1 MAYSDFT
8 NLDDVESQFGITIL
22 SAAPLFRDAKAV
34 PASAPI
40 RYLLEENVSLA
51 LNINTEKARSEF
63 IIAPVL
69 VEVRQLL
76 EKKVS
81 LFSGIDFTVEVS
93 CGLNGYCDFLLSYS
107 PDQVFLRAPV
117 ACIVEAKN
125 ENIKS
130 GYPQCITEM
139 IAARLFNERHRH
151 AVPAILGVV
160 TTGSNWKFL
169 QLPGVAIPA
178 FSDLV
183 ERHTILVERVVE
195 WTEQWKEEGLTGTS
209 AGGAGDGPRS
219 RDGAFIF
226 IVAHTNLVFFV

>member
-8 NLDDVESQFGITIL
+8 NLNDLESQFGITIL

-34 PASAPI
+34 QASEQI
-40 RYLLEENVSLA
+40 RHLLEENVSLA

-76 EKKVS
+76 DKKVS
-81 LFSGIDFTVEVS
+81 LFSGIDFTVDVS
-93 CGLNGYCDFLLSYS
+93 RGLNGYCDFLLSYS

-117 ACIVEAKN
+117 ACVVEAKN

-130 GYPQCITEM
+130 GYPQCIAEM
-139 IAARLFNERHRH
+139 IAAQLFNERQRQ
-151 AVPAILGVV
+151 GVNYIMGIV

-169 QLPGVAIPA
+169 KLQGNRVLIDFDEYLISQVEKILGIFVEALHQISQAVAEHAPA
-178 FSDLV
+178 ADSS
-183 ERHTILVERVVE
+183 H
-195 WTEQWKEEGLTGTS
+195 
-209 AGGAGDGPRS
+209 GAR
-219 RDGAFIF
+219 
-226 IVAHTNLVFFV
+226 

>member
-81 LFSGIDFTVEVS
+81 LFSGIDFTVDVS
-93 CGLNGYCDFLLSYS
+93 RGLNGYCDFLLSYS

-130 GYPQCITEM
+130 GYPQCIAEM
-139 IAARLFNERHRH
+139 IAAKLFHERHRH
-151 AVPAILGVV
+151 AVPSILGVV

-169 QLPGVAIPA
+169 QLQGGHVLIDFDEYLISQVEKILGIFVAVLQQIAPVVAEPAPAADASYGV
-178 FSDLV
+178 
-183 ERHTILVERVVE
+183 R
-195 WTEQWKEEGLTGTS
+195 
-209 AGGAGDGPRS
+209 
-219 RDGAFIF
+219 
-226 IVAHTNLVFFV
+226 

>member
-8 NLDDVESQFGITIL
+8 NLDDLESQFGITIL
-22 SAAPLFRDAKAV
+22 SAAPLFRDVKAV
-34 PASAPI
+34 PASEPI

-69 VEVRQLL
+69 AEVRQLL
-76 EKKVS
+76 DKKVS
-81 LFSGIDFTVEVS
+81 LFSGIDFTVDVS
-93 CGLNGYCDFLLSYS
+93 RGLNGYCDFLLSDS

-130 GYPQCITEM
+130 GYPQCIAEM
-139 IAARLFNERHRH
+139 IAARLFNERQRH
-151 AVPAILGVV
+151 AVHTILGIV

-169 QLPGVAIPA
+169 KLQGDHVLIDFDEYLISQAEKILGIFVTALQQISQAVAAHVTAAAPA
-178 FSDLV
+178 
-183 ERHTILVERVVE
+183 H
-195 WTEQWKEEGLTGTS
+195 
-209 AGGAGDGPRS
+209 GAPS
-219 RDGAFIF
+219 
-226 IVAHTNLVFFV
+226 

>member
-81 LFSGIDFTVEVS
+81 LFSGIDFTVDVS

-169 QLPGVAIPA
+169 QLQGGHVLIDFDEYLISQVEKILGIFVAVLQQIAPVVAEPAPAADASYGV
-178 FSDLV
+178 
-183 ERHTILVERVVE
+183 R
-195 WTEQWKEEGLTGTS
+195 
-209 AGGAGDGPRS
+209 
-219 RDGAFIF
+219 
-226 IVAHTNLVFFV
+226 

>member
-1 MAYSDFT
+1 MVYGDFT

-81 LFSGIDFTVEVS
+81 LFSGIDFTVDVS
-93 CGLNGYCDFLLSYS
+93 CGLNGHCDFLLSYS

-169 QLPGVAIPA
+169 QLQGGRVLIDFDEYLISQVEKILGIFVAVLQQIAPVVAEPAPAADASYGV
-178 FSDLV
+178 
-183 ERHTILVERVVE
+183 R
-195 WTEQWKEEGLTGTS
+195 
-209 AGGAGDGPRS
+209 
-219 RDGAFIF
+219 
-226 IVAHTNLVFFV
+226 

>member
-1 MAYSDFT
+1 MVYGDFT

-81 LFSGIDFTVEVS
+81 LFSGIDFAVDVS

-139 IAARLFNERHRH
+139 IAARIFNERHRH

-169 QLPGVAIPA
+169 QLQGGHVLIDFDEYLISQVEKILGIFVAVLQQIAPVVAEPAPAADASYGV
-178 FSDLV
+178 
-183 ERHTILVERVVE
+183 R
-195 WTEQWKEEGLTGTS
+195 
-209 AGGAGDGPRS
+209 
-219 RDGAFIF
+219 
-226 IVAHTNLVFFV
+226 